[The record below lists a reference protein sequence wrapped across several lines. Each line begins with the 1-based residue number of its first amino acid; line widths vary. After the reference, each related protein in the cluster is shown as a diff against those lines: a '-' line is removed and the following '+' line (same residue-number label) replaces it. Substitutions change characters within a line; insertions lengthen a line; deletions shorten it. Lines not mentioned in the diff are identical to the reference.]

1 MLVTS
6 CQIILNKNM
15 FSHNCI
21 SGWHWVQKLQFLEM
35 TVIKWSLCSG
45 VHLGQGRTYLQNCLK
60 TRTNPSVVV
69 VVRVKRL
76 RCVVQQMN
84 TFMSQRR
91 SQWASESRPFAY
103 LLIWFFSAVVTFAS
117 LNTRCQLFVMK
128 FLCNTH
134 THTQS
139 TEGEWEPLAVLRH
152 IQLPHFLWSAQSVV
166 LTIRAPCCRPYITS
180 SRFLKIQPAAWDY
193 TRQLNKW
200 WVTLAMPSQVKTD
213 MENKKI
219 LGARLIFYFLF
230 IHNITFSHSRW
241 HKISHKN
248 VIFFFPSRRTNLKF
262 GLQPRS
268 PNISVMRWVKE
279 EEKKKGLRWRH
290 IYIHFIG

>member
-1 MLVTS
+1 MLVTI

-134 THTQS
+134 THTVQARMRAAS
-139 TEGEWEPLAVLRH
+139 CFASYPASS
-152 IQLPHFLWSAQSVV
+152 FSVV
-166 LTIRAPCCRPYITS
+166 SSKRCSDDTRALLPPLYNIKQVPQNSAS
-180 SRFLKIQPAAWDY
+180 SLRLHTAVKQVVGHSGHA
-193 TRQLNKW
+193 KS
-200 WVTLAMPSQVKTD
+200 SQD
-213 MENKKI
+213 
-219 LGARLIFYFLF
+219 
-230 IHNITFSHSRW
+230 
-241 HKISHKN
+241 
-248 VIFFFPSRRTNLKF
+248 
-262 GLQPRS
+262 
-268 PNISVMRWVKE
+268 
-279 EEKKKGLRWRH
+279 RH
-290 IYIHFIG
+290 GE